1 MQGRVDAYEDVGMAT
16 VVLRNAELVNE
27 GRRLQ
32 ADVLLRAGLIERIG
46 AIPAGTR
53 ADRELDL
60 QGKLLLPGL
69 IDDQV
74 HFREPGLT
82 HKATI
87 ASEARAAVAGGVTS
101 FMEMPNTNP
110 TATNFEALEAKFARA
125 AETSVANYSF
135 FFGATNT
142 NLELVKAVDPQ
153 RVCGVKVFMGSSTG
167 DMLVDREETLEGIFR
182 HSPTLIATHCEDT
195 PMIKAAEAAAKAQW
209 GEDVP
214 AGEHPRIR
222 SADACYASSSM
233 AAALAKR
240 HDARLHILHITT
252 AKELALFSAAPLK
265 GKRLTAEACVHHL
278 WFAEEDYARLGH
290 QIKCNPAV
298 KTAADRAA
306 VRAAVAAGVIDV
318 IATDHAPHTREEKA
332 QTYFKAPSGLP
343 LIQHS
348 LLMLLDLWK
357 QGVLPL
363 ETVVERACHAPAT
376 LFGVQNRGY
385 LREGYAADL
394 VVVDPAKPHTVRADN
409 LLFQCGWSP
418 LEGHTFACSIDRTF
432 VNGACVYENG
442 QIRADAPKG
451 MRLSFDGNAR

>member
-1 MQGRVDAYEDVGMAT
+1 MPT
-16 VVLRNAELVNE
+16 VILRQAEIVNE
-27 GRRLQ
+27 GRRFR
-32 ADVLLRAGLIERIG
+32 ADVLLRAGRIERIG
-46 AIPAGTR
+46 NIPAGTR
-53 ADRELDL
+53 ADQEYDL
-60 QGKLLLPGL
+60 TGKLLLPGL

-82 HKATI
+82 HKACI

-110 TATNFEALEAKFARA
+110 PATTHEELEKKYAIGA
-125 AETSVANYSF
+125 ATSVANYSF

-142 NLELVKAVDPQ
+142 NLDAVKAVDP
-153 RVCGVKVFMGSSTG
+153 RKVCGVKVFMGSSTG
-167 DMLVDREETLEGIFR
+167 DMLVDAAATLEGIFR

-195 PMIKAAEAAAKAQW
+195 PRIKAAEAAAKAKW

-222 SADACYASSSM
+222 DAEACYASSSM
-233 AAALAKR
+233 AAELARR

-252 AKELALFSAAPLK
+252 AKELSLFSAAPLK

-290 QIKCNPAV
+290 RIKCNPAI

-332 QTYFKAPSGLP
+332 QPYFKAPSGLP
-343 LIQHS
+343 LVQHS
-348 LLMLLDLWK
+348 LQVLLDLVA
-357 QGVLPL
+357 QGVLTL
-363 ETVVERACHAPAT
+363 ETAVERACHAPAV
-376 LFGVQNRGY
+376 LFGIEGRGFI
-385 LREGYAADL
+385 REGCWADL
-394 VVVDPAKPHTVRADN
+394 VVVDPRKPHVVSAAN
-409 LLFQCGWSP
+409 VHYQCGWSP
-418 LEGHTFACSIDRTF
+418 LEGHAFGSTIERTF
-432 VNGACVYENG
+432 VNGVCVFEDG
-442 QIRADAPKG
+442 KVRADAPKG
-451 MRLSFDGNAR
+451 MRLSFDGNRR

>member
-1 MQGRVDAYEDVGMAT
+1 MAT
-16 VVLRNAELVNE
+16 VVLRNAELINE

-32 ADVLLRAGLIERIG
+32 ADVLLRDGVIERIG
-46 AIPAGTR
+46 TIPAGTR

-60 QGKLLLPGL
+60 RGKLLLPGL

-110 TATNFEALEAKFARA
+110 PATTLEALEAKYARA

-142 NLELVKAVDPQ
+142 NLEVVKAVDP
-153 RVCGVKVFMGSSTG
+153 RRICGVKVFMGSSTG
-167 DMLVDREETLEGIFR
+167 DMLVDQEATLEGIFR

-195 PMIKAAEAAAKAQW
+195 PAIKAAEAAAKAKW

-214 AGEHPRIR
+214 AAEHVRIR
-222 SADACYASSSM
+222 SAEACYASSSM
-233 AAALAKR
+233 AVTLAKR

-252 AKELALFSAAPLK
+252 AKEVGLFSNAPLK
-265 GKRLTAEACVHHL
+265 GKRITAEACVHHL

-290 QIKCNPAV
+290 KIKCNPSV

-306 VRAAVAAGVIDV
+306 VRAAVLSGAIDV

-343 LIQHS
+343 LVQHS

-363 ETVVERACHAPAT
+363 ETIVERACHAPAV
-376 LFGVQNRGY
+376 LFGVEKRGF

-394 VVVDPAKPHTVRADN
+394 VVVDPSKPHTVRADN
-409 LLFQCGWSP
+409 VLFQCGWSP

-432 VNGACVYENG
+432 VNGACVYEDG
-442 QIRADAPKG
+442 KLRADAPKG
-451 MRLSFDGNAR
+451 MRLSFDGNARA